1 MVHVTLITIVA
12 VLASAVYRNNS
23 ELSIF
28 VLLVLVFYSRWETTS
43 EVILRIAQFAMIW
56 DRSKGKFQMKIA
68 RDLKSGR
75 PLPASKINTQA
86 FIEAELA
93 EPKALPVASYL
104 TEDQIFEVVR
114 KLPDVASFILRMK
127 KPISLIE
134 GPKPL
139 QVGDQERPAYI
150 VQIAEDRGE
159 HLATYDWIHLD
170 ARTGAVLDRMNGD
183 QLLKQSDERES

>member
-1 MVHVTLITIVA
+1 MTHATFFAIVA

-23 ELSIF
+23 KLSIF
-28 VLLVLVFYSRWETTS
+28 IILVLVFYSRWETTS
-43 EVILRIAQFAMIW
+43 EVILRITQFAMIW
-56 DRSKGKFQMKIA
+56 DRNKGKLQLKIA
-68 RDLKSGR
+68 RDLKNGR

-86 FIEAELA
+86 FIEAELT
-93 EPKALPVASYL
+93 EPKALPAANYL
-104 TEDQIFEVVR
+104 AEDQIFELVR
-114 KLPDVASFILRMK
+114 KLPDVANFIQHMK

-139 QVGDQERPAYI
+139 QIGDQERPAYA

-170 ARTGAVLDRMNGD
+170 VSPYN
-183 QLLKQSDERES
+183 